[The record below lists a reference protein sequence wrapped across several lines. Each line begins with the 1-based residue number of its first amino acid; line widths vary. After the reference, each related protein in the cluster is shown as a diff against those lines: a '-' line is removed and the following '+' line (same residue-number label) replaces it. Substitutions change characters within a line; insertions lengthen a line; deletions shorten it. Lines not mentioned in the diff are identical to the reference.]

1 MSDTV
6 AGLQGPR
13 RPADRSPVLTMEQP
27 QPHCLWCRKSDD
39 TDEYDGQM
47 LLTCDSC
54 LAKSIHIA
62 CDAVR
67 RGAPPLSKEH
77 VMSDQPWF
85 CSTDCEQVR
94 CAQTQ
99 RLFERRPELSKAAVP
114 RCPFYAALHLCP

>member
-1 MSDTV
+1 
-6 AGLQGPR
+6 
-13 RPADRSPVLTMEQP
+13 MEQP

-47 LLTCDSC
+47 LLTCDGC

-85 CSTDCEQVR
+85 CGADCEQVR

-99 RLFERRPELSKAAVP
+99 SLFERRPELPPWSGHAALP
-114 RCPFYAALHLCP
+114 LLRYAALAPASITA